1 MYSASKRFTST
12 SRVALSAARQQQLR
26 SVATEGPQ
34 ITPVAPKK
42 KTHRFRKF
50 LFRAGLL
57 TITFYGAGA
66 YVSTKNDTIQDL
78 FVENVPYGE
87 NALDA
92 IEYYL
97 RNQDAFTINNAH
109 TKVNESI
116 NSLKGKLGLDSTV
129 AIPKSGVT
137 SEKFEA
143 SKPVVAPT
151 PVAAPAP
158 VKKPTPVETVQSTAQ
173 AVKEQIAVALPTLTT
188 TGDPSVDKVVDA
200 LNEYISSASKK
211 LSSADTEKLKASVT
225 ENFKF
230 LAEKYRLL
238 SSSKKEAFDVLIKEK
253 EDEISKEYNDKKI
266 ELTADFLDKLTS
278 AKLQLEQK
286 FSSQLAKEVETT
298 TVKIMKE
305 AENIIEQTKL
315 SVIDEFSKVV
325 TERVE
330 NESNGKLKGL
340 EALAARVD
348 QIEKIEQELFQ
359 NANGYISY
367 KKIEQSIANLNSL
380 LESNTI
386 SQDAGEQLVK
396 RIDELKTLV
405 APLGNEV
412 INSALDALPS
422 TSTLY
427 QTGGVLT
434 QSQLISRWELLS
446 PKLRSVSLLPP
457 NAGLLGHFSSLVFSK
472 LLMSKQGAPI
482 KQAEDDQLI
491 GNDVESVIARVHNY
505 LLRNELDNAVE
516 EVSSLKGSARAL
528 ASDWVAEGRKK
539 LEVQFL
545 VDVISTE
552 AKVIA

>member
-1 MYSASKRFTST
+1 MF
-12 SRVALSAARQQQLR
+12 
-26 SVATEGPQ
+26 
-34 ITPVAPKK
+34 
-42 KTHRFRKF
+42 
-50 LFRAGLL
+50 
-57 TITFYGAGA
+57 
-66 YVSTKNDTIQDL
+66 
-78 FVENVPYGE
+78 
-87 NALDA
+87 
-92 IEYYL
+92 
-97 RNQDAFTINNAH
+97 H
-109 TKVNESI
+109 T
-116 NSLKGKLGLDSTV
+116 GKLGLDSTV

-143 SKPVVAPT
+143 SKPVAAPT

-158 VKKPTPVETVQSTAQ
+158 VKKPTPVETVQSTTQ
-173 AVKEQIAVALPTLTT
+173 SVKEQIAVALPTLTT

-200 LNEYISSASKK
+200 LNEYISSASRK

-405 APLGNEV
+405 APLDGN
-412 INSALDALPS
+412 
-422 TSTLY
+422 Y
-427 QTGGVLT
+427 
-434 QSQLISRWELLS
+434 
-446 PKLRSVSLLPP
+446 
-457 NAGLLGHFSSLVFSK
+457 
-472 LLMSKQGAPI
+472 
-482 KQAEDDQLI
+482 
-491 GNDVESVIARVHNY
+491 Y
-505 LLRNELDNAVE
+505 LLNYVLFRYCHQMP
-516 EVSSLKGSARAL
+516 VSWAISHPLFSLNY
-528 ASDWVAEGRKK
+528 
-539 LEVQFL
+539 
-545 VDVISTE
+545 
-552 AKVIA
+552 

>member
-1 MYSASKRFTST
+1 MYSVSKRFTST
-12 SRVALSAARQQQLR
+12 SRVALNAARQQQLR
-26 SVATEGPQ
+26 SLATEVPKT
-34 ITPVAPKK
+34 TPVAPKK

-50 LFRAGLL
+50 LFKVGLL

-66 YVSTKNDTIQDL
+66 YISTKNDTIQDL

-92 IEYYL
+92 LEYYL
-97 RNQDAFTINNAH
+97 RNQDSFTINNAQN
-109 TKVNESI
+109 KVNDSI

-129 AIPKSGVT
+129 SIPKSGVT

-143 SKPVVAPT
+143 SKPVV
-151 PVAAPAP
+151 VAAPTTP
-158 VKKPTPVETVQSTAQ
+158 VKKSSPIETVKSTAQ
-173 AVKEQIAVALPTLTT
+173 SVKEQIAVALPTLTT
-188 TGDPSVDKVVDA
+188 TGDSSVDKVVDA

-211 LSSADTEKLKASVT
+211 LSSADTEKLKATVT
-225 ENFKF
+225 ENFKS
-230 LAEKYRLL
+230 LAEKYKLL
-238 SSSKKEAFDVLIKEK
+238 SSSKKEAFEVLIKEK
-253 EDEISKEYNDKKI
+253 EEEISKQYNDKKI
-266 ELTADFLDKLTS
+266 ELTTDFLDKLTS

-315 SVIDEFSKVV
+315 NVIDEFSKVV
-325 TERVE
+325 TERIE

-367 KKIEQSIANLNSL
+367 KKIEKSIANLNKL
-380 LESNTI
+380 LESNIT
-386 SQDAGEQLVK
+386 SENAGEELVK

-405 APLGNEV
+405 APLNNEV

-422 TSTLY
+422 NSTLY
-427 QTGGVLT
+427 QTGGILT

-516 EVSSLKGSARAL
+516 EVSSLKGSARSL